1 MAGFVDKIKRMW
13 DSPDDEYEYDDYSYE
28 DNNKDSYD
36 DEDPYEE
43 QREHQ
48 REVRRSERSE
58 RRRYTSDSYTD
69 SDSGNK
75 VVNINASTKIQ
86 VILFKPERFGDET
99 RGIADEI
106 NKNRTVVLNLE
117 DTNKDMS
124 RRIIDFLSGVT
135 YAKKGKIKKIA
146 NATFIIM
153 PENVDFTGDDLLGE
167 LENNDEKDILISRI
181 SDLYYLSM
189 ERNKPEFTSFLNESE
204 ISICIEALKDFGIT
218 DYYFFG
224 GYENSQRKVL
234 GFFAKEE
241 EYPISII
248 EYKYRKQDKLTH
260 RQFLGTILSTGLNR
274 NVIGDIVCMEGKTYV
289 FVLENQADY
298 ILSQINRIAKV
309 GVKSKIVTLDNFD
322 YTPTFKYHDYTV
334 ASLRLDAVVAAITG
348 LSREKVRTLMLSGNV
363 FKNYIEDTNISDKV
377 SQDDIISI
385 RKYGKF
391 ILDDINGLTKKGRQK
406 IKIKQYI

>member
-1 MAGFVDKIKRMW
+1 MERSLTDIKYNYDFINEKIAEAAMKAGKTREDITFLSATKTVEPEYINYAISLGLSYIGENKVQELLSKYDQYNLENCSLQFIGHLQSNKVRQIVGKVDLIQSIDSMKLAKEVSKCSLKNNITSDILVEVNIGKEENKSGVMPEMLEKLVEEISTLPAVNVKGLMTIPPICEKKDEIRRYFEKMNRLFLDISSKKLDNVSMDILSMGMTNDYEVAIEFGGSDMAGFVDKIKRMW

-36 DEDPYEE
+36 DEDSYEE

-167 LENNDEKDILISRI
+167 LENN
-181 SDLYYLSM
+181 
-189 ERNKPEFTSFLNESE
+189 
-204 ISICIEALKDFGIT
+204 G
-218 DYYFFG
+218 
-224 GYENSQRKVL
+224 
-234 GFFAKEE
+234 
-241 EYPISII
+241 
-248 EYKYRKQDKLTH
+248 
-260 RQFLGTILSTGLNR
+260 
-274 NVIGDIVCMEGKTYV
+274 VI
-289 FVLENQADY
+289 F
-298 ILSQINRIAKV
+298 
-309 GVKSKIVTLDNFD
+309 
-322 YTPTFKYHDYTV
+322 
-334 ASLRLDAVVAAITG
+334 
-348 LSREKVRTLMLSGNV
+348 
-363 FKNYIEDTNISDKV
+363 
-377 SQDDIISI
+377 
-385 RKYGKF
+385 
-391 ILDDINGLTKKGRQK
+391 
-406 IKIKQYI
+406 

>member
-36 DEDPYEE
+36 DEDSYEE

-86 VILFKPERFGDET
+86 VILFKPGRFGDET

-167 LENNDEKDILISRI
+167 LENN
-181 SDLYYLSM
+181 
-189 ERNKPEFTSFLNESE
+189 
-204 ISICIEALKDFGIT
+204 G
-218 DYYFFG
+218 
-224 GYENSQRKVL
+224 
-234 GFFAKEE
+234 
-241 EYPISII
+241 
-248 EYKYRKQDKLTH
+248 
-260 RQFLGTILSTGLNR
+260 
-274 NVIGDIVCMEGKTYV
+274 VI
-289 FVLENQADY
+289 F
-298 ILSQINRIAKV
+298 
-309 GVKSKIVTLDNFD
+309 
-322 YTPTFKYHDYTV
+322 
-334 ASLRLDAVVAAITG
+334 
-348 LSREKVRTLMLSGNV
+348 
-363 FKNYIEDTNISDKV
+363 
-377 SQDDIISI
+377 
-385 RKYGKF
+385 
-391 ILDDINGLTKKGRQK
+391 
-406 IKIKQYI
+406 

>member
-1 MAGFVDKIKRMW
+1 MSK
-13 DSPDDEYEYDDYSYE
+13 
-28 DNNKDSYD
+28 
-36 DEDPYEE
+36 
-43 QREHQ
+43 
-48 REVRRSERSE
+48 
-58 RRRYTSDSYTD
+58 
-69 SDSGNK
+69 
-75 VVNINASTKIQ
+75 NI
-86 VILFKPERFGDET
+86 
-99 RGIADEI
+99 
-106 NKNRTVVLNLE
+106 
-117 DTNKDMS
+117 
-124 RRIIDFLSGVT
+124 
-135 YAKKGKIKKIA
+135 
-146 NATFIIM
+146 
-153 PENVDFTGDDLLGE
+153 
-167 LENNDEKDILISRI
+167 DEKDILFSRI

-248 EYKYRKQDKLTH
+248 EYRYRKQDKLTH

-289 FVLENQADY
+289 FVLENQAEY